1 MNACGSLAFCSIL
14 MGSLESKTKYAKGV
28 NDKAGT
34 FSVILVSFKT
44 FATKRKFPAVF
55 EAI

>member
-1 MNACGSLAFCSIL
+1 
-14 MGSLESKTKYAKGV
+14 MGSLESKTKYAKDV
-28 NDKAGT
+28 NDKADT
-34 FSVILVSFKT
+34 FFCALVSFKT

>member
-34 FSVILVSFKT
+34 FFVILVSFKT